1 MRVVTAAV
9 AGAVCAAAWW
19 MSFVPIGRAL
29 CDGLSPDALGCAGL
43 VYLWVA
49 PISAV
54 VWAVVAWALLR
65 LARPRPVWP
74 TAVLGPVGSFVLALA
89 GALTIVGMRARP
101 PEIVGVLVVTISAGV
116 GYALA
121 AAVTAGYGGRRDGA
135 EHRGQDG

>member
-9 AGAVCAAAWW
+9 VGAVCAAAWW

-29 CDGLSPDALGCAGL
+29 CDGLSSDALGCGGL

-54 VWAVVAWALLR
+54 VWALVAWALLR
-65 LARPRPVWP
+65 LGRWRPVWP
-74 TAVLGPVGSFVLALA
+74 TAVLGPLGSFVLALA
-89 GALTIVGMRARP
+89 GGLTIVGMRAQP
-101 PEIVGVLVVTISAGV
+101 PEIVGVLVITIAAGV
-116 GYALA
+116 GYTLA
-121 AAVTAGYGGRRDGA
+121 AAMTAGYGGRRDRA